1 MARVVTLS
9 RMMKCFLLLV
19 LMLTW
24 VVDCSPL
31 VIPNERRSGV
41 QSEGM
46 ASIAR
51 QQRRIQ
57 RTRETPLS
65 QSWYKA
71 KQQNLSKR
79 QRAILRELWPK
90 YGITLQYNHTLNFS
104 ALFPSHGSPP
114 HVILD
119 LGFGRG
125 ESLLGLASRYAG
137 HKVVIGCELLK
148 AGLAHCLEGL
158 NNRSH
163 HSLADTLDNAKVIRA
178 EASILLRDHLA
189 SDSVSEVCLFFPDPW
204 PQTERDGDRRLLRA
218 TTLSHLA
225 AALRSGG
232 RLHIATDAEA
242 YADHCEEVI
251 DQFNRQQ
258 QEEGNV
264 GARWELVWRHITP
277 PTPSQQI
284 IEKERTAEEANEN
297 SMEDDEWRWRPSTH
311 YERKG
316 YAEGRAVRDLVYR
329 LHKSSC
335 FSPCSSFLS
344 AVNEMPQG

>member
-1 MARVVTLS
+1 MPDGR
-9 RMMKCFLLLV
+9 
-19 LMLTW
+19 
-24 VVDCSPL
+24 CSGGESKS
-31 VIPNERRSGV
+31 I
-41 QSEGM
+41 

-104 ALFPSHGSPP
+104 ALFPGHNSPP

-137 HKVVIGCELLK
+137 HKVVVGCELLK
-148 AGLAHCLEGL
+148 AGLAHCLQGL
-158 NNRSH
+158 NNQS
-163 HSLADTLDNAKVIRA
+163 SLDNAKVIRA
-178 EASILLRDHLA
+178 EASILLRDHLV
-189 SDSVSEVCLFFPDPW
+189 SDSVSEICLFFPDPW

-218 TTLSHLA
+218 TTLSYLA
-225 AALRSGG
+225 AALRAEG

-242 YADHCEEVI
+242 YADHCEAVI

-258 QEEGNV
+258 EEGHV
-264 GARWELVWRHITP
+264 RARWELVWRHITP
-277 PTPSQQI
+277 PSPSKQI
-284 IEKERTAEEANEN
+284 FEKETTVA
-297 SMEDDEWRWRPSTH
+297 P
-311 YERKG
+311 
-316 YAEGRAVRDLVYR
+316 
-329 LHKSSC
+329 
-335 FSPCSSFLS
+335 
-344 AVNEMPQG
+344 